1 MKKRDEKDMNYES
14 NITIIRRE
22 YNEERVSENL
32 RARIEFFKK
41 NKRAPKRSKDKEE
54 QRLYDSYRR
63 LNLEDYYNLDKYLL
77 EENKMIDAYDLAHKD
92 FYKRQK
98 SINSKRN
105 YISKVIK
112 NYYNFYLE
120 NNRFASDVDKG
131 NKLERKI
138 SKDYNGIICYKKYY
152 TKEHLYY
159 INMINEIKKNKR
171 NRENLQKIKKYINF
185 CLENSKVPVHFSSD
199 SKNVERKK
207 ENRIAINLEK
217 LNLDDIVIPNALLNE
232 LYDAIGS
239 VKNKDED
246 DYKLAL
252 NELFLN
258 IIRYMEENNCSCFN
272 DKNLKFPY
280 NDKEISSDHAMCL
293 IRENSKYLD
302 GDLIE
307 KYNGFPFVRKKLN
320 M

>member
-1 MKKRDEKDMNYES
+1 MKKGDEKDMNYES

-63 LNLEDYYNLDKYLL
+63 LNLEEYYNLDKYLL

-98 SINSKRN
+98 KIKSKRN

-120 NNRFASDVDKG
+120 NNRFASDVDKE
-131 NKLERKI
+131 NELERKI

-185 CLENSKVPVHFSSD
+185 VLK
-199 SKNVERKK
+199 
-207 ENRIAINLEK
+207 I
-217 LNLDDIVIPNALLNE
+217 
-232 LYDAIGS
+232 
-239 VKNKDED
+239 
-246 DYKLAL
+246 
-252 NELFLN
+252 
-258 IIRYMEENNCSCFN
+258 
-272 DKNLKFPY
+272 LKFLFIFLLIAKIL
-280 NDKEISSDHAMCL
+280 KEKKKIELQL
-293 IRENSKYLD
+293 I
-302 GDLIE
+302 
-307 KYNGFPFVRKKLN
+307 
-320 M
+320 

>member
-1 MKKRDEKDMNYES
+1 MKKRGEKDMNSES

-63 LNLEDYYNLDKYLL
+63 LNLDDYYNLDKYLL

-120 NNRFASDVDKG
+120 NNRFASDVDKE
-131 NKLERKI
+131 NELERKI

-185 CLENSKVPVHFSSD
+185 CLENYKVPVHFSSD
-199 SKNVERKK
+199 SKNEERKK
-207 ENRIAINLEK
+207 ENRIIINLEE
-217 LNLDDIVIPNALLNE
+217 LNLSDIIIPHALLNE
-232 LYDAIGS
+232 LYGAINS

-272 DKNLKFPY
+272 DENLKFPY
-280 NDKEISSDHAMCL
+280 NDKEISSDHAMRL
-293 IRENSKYLD
+293 IMKNVKYLD
-302 GDLIE
+302 SNLIE
-307 KYNGFPFVRKKLN
+307 EYNGFPFVRKKLN

>member
-1 MKKRDEKDMNYES
+1 
-14 NITIIRRE
+14 
-22 YNEERVSENL
+22 
-32 RARIEFFKK
+32 
-41 NKRAPKRSKDKEE
+41 
-54 QRLYDSYRR
+54 
-63 LNLEDYYNLDKYLL
+63 
-77 EENKMIDAYDLAHKD
+77 MIDAYDLAHKD

-98 SINSKRN
+98 KIKSKRN

-120 NNRFASDVDKG
+120 NNRFASDVDKE
-131 NKLERKI
+131 NELERKI

-171 NRENLQKIKKYINF
+171 NMENLQKIKKYINF

-199 SKNVERKK
+199 SKNIERKK

-232 LYDAIGS
+232 LYDAIDS

-280 NDKEISSDHAMCL
+280 NNKEISSDHAMRL

>member
-22 YNEERVSENL
+22 YNEERVSKNL

-112 NYYNFYLE
+112 NYYEFYLE
-120 NNRFASDVDKG
+120 NNRFASDVDKE

-199 SKNVERKK
+199 SKNIERKK

-232 LYDAIGS
+232 LYDVSSPPSMHRTYPFSYMMCTSSLSSFPVRSRSSSSPS
-239 VKNKDED
+239 VCRVRRSQSPAQVTVSPSRSTVVSR
-246 DYKLAL
+246 YG
-252 NELFLN
+252 FLSH
-258 IIRYMEENNCSCFN
+258 R
-272 DKNLKFPY
+272 
-280 NDKEISSDHAMCL
+280 
-293 IRENSKYLD
+293 
-302 GDLIE
+302 
-307 KYNGFPFVRKKLN
+307 
-320 M
+320 

>member
-1 MKKRDEKDMNYES
+1 MNYES

-22 YNEERVSENL
+22 YNEERVSKNL

-120 NNRFASDVDKG
+120 NNRFASDVDKE
-131 NKLERKI
+131 NELERKI

-199 SKNVERKK
+199 SKNIERKK

-232 LYDAIGS
+232 LYDAIYS

-258 IIRYMEENNCSCFN
+258 IIRYM
-272 DKNLKFPY
+272 
-280 NDKEISSDHAMCL
+280 
-293 IRENSKYLD
+293 
-302 GDLIE
+302 
-307 KYNGFPFVRKKLN
+307 
-320 M
+320 